1 MKPHAWQKFYQAH
14 GAGFFRDRHWLERE
28 FRCLGIAGEGAA
40 TPDAAS
46 SGDVFLLDIGCGV
59 GNAAF
64 PLLARLPRL
73 CVVALDVAPAAIAA
87 LAARAASTESLAPRL
102 RALAADLLPPADAM
116 TAAAAALPARP
127 ATLYHAPCATCA
139 AQAAVAEAAAA
150 AVVAAFAPTHAH
162 AQPLACACAR
172 AAAATPS
179 LVDAPA
185 LVAHAGRLA
194 RISLPQL
201 AALRAARAP
210 ARESPPGGN
219 GFDFALLLFVVSA
232 LPPAPHARALREACL
247 CRAPGRGRLLF
258 RDYAVGDAA
267 AARFPASRV
276 LGGDA
281 YARGD
286 GTLAAFLTPAR
297 LRAAAAAAGLVV
309 EDLRLVRRRV
319 ANRAEGVTFDRAW
332 LQAVLRRPGDAAAE
346 ALARALAAQAP
357 EAADAGGAEG
367 DTDDDGAA

>member
-1 MKPHAWQKFYQAH
+1 MKPHAWQKFYRAH

-28 FRCLGIAGEGAA
+28 FPCLRIAAQ
-40 TPDAAS
+40 D
-46 SGDVFLLDIGCGV
+46 GDSVFALLDIGCGV

-73 CVVALDVAPAAIAA
+73 CVVAVDVAPAAIAA
-87 LAARAASTESLAPRL
+87 LVARAESAGASLAPRL
-102 RALAADLLPPADAM
+102 RALAADLLPPADALS
-116 TAAAAALPARP
+116 AAASALPTRP
-127 ATLYHAPCATCA
+127 VPLHRAPCAICA
-139 AQAAVAEAAAA
+139 
-150 AVVAAFAPTHAH
+150 
-162 AQPLACACAR
+162 AR
-172 AAAATPS
+172 AAAAAAAAAIAPAHAHALPLACPCARATAATPN
-179 LVDAPA
+179 LADAPA
-185 LVAHAGRLA
+185 LAAHAGRLA
-194 RISLPQL
+194 RVSLPQL
-201 AALRAARAP
+201 AALRAAPAP
-210 ARESPPGGN
+210 PAGGSPPRGGG

-232 LPPAPHARALREACL
+232 LPPAQHALALREACL
-247 CRAPGRGRLLF
+247 CLAPGRGRLLF

-267 AARFPASRV
+267 AARFPASRC

-319 ANRAEGVTFDRAW
+319 ANRAEGVAFDRVW
-332 LQAVLRRPGDAAAE
+332 LQAVMRRPGDAAAE

-357 EAADAGGAEG
+357 APAPAPEAGGAEG
-367 DTDDDGAA
+367 DTDDDGGGA